1 MAIPPRTRP
10 PRSQRRPTEREY
22 DVRRTS
28 KLATLLAAAM
38 VLAACGAGEGGGG
51 GGGTASPAGEPQAG
65 GEVTVLEDAA
75 FAGSWPAGL
84 DPATN
89 TTGGSNIAMNQAIF
103 GGLFLLTA
111 DDDGSNAEVTPHQAE
126 SYEFSE
132 DGLTF
137 TVKLREGIEFSDGT
151 PLDAEA
157 VAYNWERDLAN
168 PCTCKPNWPL
178 AENGITVVDP
188 LTVQL
193 TFTRPYAAIL
203 ASFPAA
209 NVNWIASPTAIEE
222 LGEDAFKITPVGAG
236 PFTVVSNQLSSTLV
250 LEKNENYFRDGLP
263 YLDKLTFQ
271 SIGGDQPAYQA
282 LQAGQ
287 AQAYEGLN
295 TTPLLEQA
303 QANDQLQVTIQPATS
318 PYVIQLNTRIAPFDD
333 ERAREAIYRATDF
346 EAINEGIFRGNYE
359 VSQSFT
365 APGGKFYEQKVDG
378 YPEYDLDRAKELVEE
393 LGGMTIRLGTISN
406 YVATQ
411 INTALQTQWQEAGI
425 EVEIADYQLS
435 GLIQEFTS
443 GQWQAMLQTAGAWDP
458 AAGVGVGFRFH
469 SGVPY
474 SGVEDPALDTLLDD
488 ASATLDES
496 TRAELYREAGELIAE
511 NYYAPFGLAFAP
523 ANLAVQGVH
532 GPGLTTKIP
541 AILVNSGVIWDE
553 VWREQ

>member
-1 MAIPPRTRP
+1 M
-10 PRSQRRPTEREY
+10 RRI
-22 DVRRTS
+22 S
-28 KLATLLAAAM
+28 KLAPLLAAAM
-38 VLAACGAGEGGGG
+38 VLAACGGGEGGND
-51 GGGTASPAGEPQAG
+51 GGTSAPAGEPQAG
-65 GEVTVLEDAA
+65 GELTVLEDAA

-111 DDDGSNAEVTPHQAE
+111 DDDGANAEVTPHQAE

-137 TVKLREGIEFSDGT
+137 SVTLREGIKFSDGT

-157 VAYNWERDLAN
+157 VAFNWERNLAN

-178 AENGITVVDP
+178 APENGIAVVDP

-193 TFTRPYAAIL
+193 TFTRPYPAVL
-203 ASFPAA
+203 ASFPAS

-222 LGEDAFKITPVGAG
+222 MGADAFKITPVGAG
-236 PFTVVSNQLSSTLV
+236 PFTVVSNQLSSSLV
-250 LEKNENYFRDGLP
+250 LEKNEDYFRENLP
-263 YLDKLTFQ
+263 YLDGLTFQ

-287 AQAYEGLN
+287 AQVYEGLN

-303 QANDQLQVTIQPATS
+303 QSNDELQVTIQPATS
-318 PYVIQLNTRIAPFDD
+318 PYVIQLNTEVAPFDD
-333 ERAREAIYRATDF
+333 VRAREAIYRATDF
-346 EAINEGIFRGNYE
+346 DAINEGIFRGNYE

-365 APGGKFYEQKVDG
+365 APGGKFYEEEVEG

-393 LGGMTIRLGTISN
+393 LGGITVQLGTISN

-411 INTALQTQWQEAGI
+411 IVTALQTQWQEAGI

-435 GLIQEFTS
+435 GVIQQFTG

-458 AAGVGVGFRFH
+458 AAGVGVSFRFA

-474 SGVEDPALDTLLDD
+474 SGVADPALDTLLNE
-488 ASATLDES
+488 ASATLDE
-496 TRAELYREAGELIAE
+496 TERADLYGQAGELIAE
-511 NYYAPFGLAFAP
+511 NFYAPFGLAFAP
-523 ANLAVQGVH
+523 ANISASGVH
-532 GPGLTTKIP
+532 GPGIDTKIP
-541 AILVNSGVIWDE
+541 AILVNSGVLWDE
-553 VWREQ
+553 VWTEQ

>member
-1 MAIPPRTRP
+1 MKQRTIL
-10 PRSQRRPTEREY
+10 S
-22 DVRRTS
+22 
-28 KLATLLAAAM
+28 LLTAAA
-38 VLAACGAGEGGGG
+38 LSLSACGGGG
-51 GGGTASPAGEPQAG
+51 GGASASGTGGPVGDPQSG
-65 GEVTVLEDAA
+65 GELTVLEDAA

-103 GGLFLLTA
+103 GGLFLLKS
-111 DDDGSNAEVTPHQAE
+111 DDDGSNAEVTPNQAE
-126 SYEFSE
+126 SYEFSD
-132 DGLTF
+132 DGTVF
-137 TVKLREGIEFSDGT
+137 TVKLREGIQFSDGT

-157 VAYNWERDLAN
+157 VKFNWERDLAN
-168 PCTCKPNWPL
+168 ACTCKPNWPL
-178 AENGITVVDP
+178 AENGIQVLDP

-193 TFTRPYAAIL
+193 TFTRAYPAVL

-209 NVNWIASPTAIEE
+209 NVNWIASPAA
-222 LGEDAFKITPVGAG
+222 LQKAGDDAFKITPVGAG
-236 PFTVVSNQLSSTLV
+236 PFTVVDNQLSSV
-250 LEKNENYFRDGLP
+250 LELERNKSYFKEGLP

-303 QANDQLQVTIQPATS
+303 QAGGQLQVTIQPATS
-318 PYVIQLNTRIAPFDD
+318 PYVIQLNTATAPFNDP
-333 ERAREAIYRATDF
+333 RAREAIYRATDF
-346 EAINEGIFRGNYE
+346 NAINEGIFGGNYD
-359 VSQSFT
+359 VSQSFV
-365 APGGKFYEQKVDG
+365 APGGKFYEKDVDG
-378 YPEYDLDRAKELVEE
+378 YPEYDLDRAKELVKE
-393 LGGMTIRLGTISN
+393 LGGLTVRLGTISN

-411 INTALQTQWQEAGI
+411 INTALQTQWQQAGI
-425 EVEIADYQLS
+425 DVEINDYQLS
-435 GLIQEFTS
+435 GVIQEFTG
-443 GQWQAMLQTAGAWDP
+443 GQWQDMLQTAGAWDP

-474 SGVEDPALDTLLDD
+474 SGVKDPQLDQLLDD
-488 ASATLDES
+488 AAATIDEGQ
-496 TRAELYREAGELIAE
+496 RADLYKQAGELISK
-511 NYYAPFGLAFAP
+511 NFYAPFGLAFAP
-523 ANLAVQGVH
+523 ANLAAQGVH